1 MYKANPDEKE
11 QNVTLADLNLSL
23 LLKWDIPRLI
33 DEWQIAPKLCD
44 AVRFEIDH
52 RGEEG

>member
-1 MYKANPDEKE
+1 MANPNEKK
-11 QNVTLADLNLSL
+11 QNVTLADLNPSL
-23 LLKWDIPRLI
+23 LLKGNIPRLI

-52 RGEEG
+52 RCEEG